1 MTVSDTEI
9 ARSNMIEQQIRP
21 CEVIDERVL
30 HTLRTVPREK
40 FVDDAYRGLAFAD
53 IHVPVGDH
61 DVMMKPVQE
70 GIMLQALAIEE
81 GDRVLEIGTGSGF
94 ATACLAALGGKV
106 TSYEID
112 PAQSAL
118 AAARLAELG
127 IDGADLVCGDVFEA
141 DLEKG
146 GYDVIAV
153 TGSLPIESNHLLEL
167 LAPGG
172 RLFAILGEDPVMRA
186 TLVTRSQDG
195 QLQHKRLCETLLPP
209 LQNAPQAE
217 KFHF

>member
-1 MTVSDTEI
+1 MTASDMEI

-30 HTLRTVPREK
+30 QTLKYVPREN

-53 IHVPVGDH
+53 IHVPIGQH
-61 DVMMKPVQE
+61 SVMMKPVQE
-70 GIMLQALAIEE
+70 GIMLQALAVEE
-81 GDRVLEIGTGSGF
+81 GDRVLEVGTGSGF
-94 ATACLAALGGKV
+94 TTACLAHLGGKV

-112 PAQSAL
+112 PALSVA
-118 AAARLAELG
+118 AAARLAEIG
-127 IDGADLVCGDVFEA
+127 IEGVELLTGDIFDAE
-141 DLEKG
+141 LPEQSF
-146 GYDVIAV
+146 DVIAV
-153 TGSLPIESNHLLEL
+153 TGSLPIDSERLLDL

-172 RLFAILGEDPVMRA
+172 RLFAILGEEPVMRA

-195 QLQHKRLCETLLPP
+195 ELRHSGLCETLLPA
-209 LQNAPQAE
+209 LQNAPQPE